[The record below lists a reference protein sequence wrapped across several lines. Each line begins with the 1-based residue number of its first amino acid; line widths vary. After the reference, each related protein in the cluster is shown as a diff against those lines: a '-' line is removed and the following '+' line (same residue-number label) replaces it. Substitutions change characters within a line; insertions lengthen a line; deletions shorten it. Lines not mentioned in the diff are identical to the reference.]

1 MTAVLWDLDDTLLNT
16 LPGRMN
22 ALAHA
27 YEACLGAKT
36 DPEALWR
43 SHRGGTLEDM
53 GRRLL
58 GESGYLRFVDTYRD
72 HYYGLERNIQ
82 PFSGVVA
89 ALDALQHADVPMAIV
104 TSKIAWGATEE
115 LTSAGMLQYFHSIVG
130 FDDTDLHKPDP
141 APVYEALDRL
151 LMDPSKQIVF
161 VGDSPADIWA
171 AKNAGV
177 TSVAAMWGTLDAELL
192 LDAQPDHT
200 ARSPGEVLAV
210 IAGEATRHD

>member
-1 MTAVLWDLDDTLLNT
+1 MS
-16 LPGRMN
+16 

-27 YEACLGAKT
+27 YEACLGEKT

-43 SHRGGTLEDM
+43 SHRGGTLEDL

-58 GESGYLRFVDTYRD
+58 GADYLRFADTYREY
-72 HYYGLERNIQ
+72 YYGLNQAIQ
-82 PFSGVVA
+82 PFPGVVS
-89 ALDALQHADVPMAIV
+89 ALDAFQQAEVPMAIV

-151 LMDPSKQIVF
+151 LLDASKKVLF

-177 TSVAAMWGTLDAELL
+177 TSVAALWGTLDAELL
-192 LDAQPDHT
+192 LDALPDYT
-200 ARSPGEVLAV
+200 AKSPGDVLAV
-210 IAGEATRHD
+210 IAGEAAAP

>member
-16 LPGRMN
+16 LPGRMQ
-22 ALAHA
+22 ALAYA
-27 YEACLGAKT
+27 YERCLGSKT

-53 GRRLL
+53 GRRLM
-58 GESGYLRFVDTYRD
+58 GETNYLRFVEAYRD

-82 PFSGVVA
+82 PFPGVVA
-89 ALDALQHADVPMAIV
+89 VLEAFQHAEVPMAIV

-115 LTSAGMLQYFHSIVG
+115 LTSAGMLHYFHSIVG

-151 LMDPSKQIVF
+151 LIEASNRVIF

-177 TSVAAMWGTLDAELL
+177 TSVAALWGTLDAELL
-192 LDAQPDHT
+192 LDAMPDYT
-200 ARSPGEVLAV
+200 AKTPGDVLSV
-210 IAGEATRHD
+210 IAGEAAEA

>member
-16 LPGRMN
+16 LPGRMS

-27 YEACLGAKT
+27 YEACLGEKT

-43 SHRGGTLEDM
+43 SHRGGTLEDL

-58 GESGYLRFVDTYRD
+58 GADYLRFADTYREY
-72 HYYGLERNIQ
+72 YYGLNQAIQ
-82 PFSGVVA
+82 PFPGVVS
-89 ALDALQHADVPMAIV
+89 ALDAFQQAEVPMAIV

-115 LTSAGMLQYFHSIVG
+115 LTSAGMLQYFHSIVS

-151 LMDPSKQIVF
+151 LLDASKKVLF

-177 TSVAAMWGTLDAELL
+177 TSVAALWGTLDAELL
-192 LDAQPDHT
+192 LDALPDYT
-200 ARSPGEVLAV
+200 AKSPGDVLAV
-210 IAGEATRHD
+210 IAGEAAAP